1 MIARARSRG
10 GLPAPAIA
18 AALAFLLAAAVSCG
32 YRLAG
37 RNQLLP
43 QSIRIIAIPPFENHT
58 RRTEIE
64 QRITEQVTATF
75 IQRGGYRVT
84 GTAAGADAVLK
95 GEVTGYDVTPVSVS
109 QEGRATRYEV
119 VITASVDLM
128 ELPDNLTLFRS
139 SHFVFK
145 KQYDVEGS
153 AANFFDQEIVAIDEI
168 AHDFAQSVVSSI
180 LEGF

>member
-1 MIARARSRG
+1 MTARAGSRCGMRS
-10 GLPAPAIA
+10 PAIA
-18 AALAFLLAAAVSCG
+18 TALLCLVSAGISCG

-43 QSIRIIAIPPFENHT
+43 PSVKVIAIPPFENHT

-84 GTAAGADAVLK
+84 GTAAGADALLK

-119 VITASVDLM
+119 VISASVDLV
-128 ELPDNLTLFRS
+128 ELPDNRTLFRS

-168 AHDFAQSVVSSI
+168 ARDFAQSVVSSI